1 MTTKE
6 MFDYFVGCGLTP
18 EGAAGLMGNLQ
29 AESGLKS
36 TNLQNTYNKSL
47 GMTDEE
53 YTMAVDTGVWDFV
66 NDKAGYGL
74 AQWTYWS
81 RKESLLNYAKS
92 KGVSIGDE
100 KMQLEFMVKELK
112 GYKQVWKVL
121 TTTNSIR
128 EASDIVLIQY
138 EAPADQSEAMQEL
151 RTSHGQKIF
160 DEVNKT
166 KKDTKEITICIDA
179 GHYAKYNRSPVN
191 KNYYESDMNWKLHL
205 LQKKYLEEYGFKVI
219 LTRKDKDTDLAL
231 QSRGKAAAGCN
242 LFISDHSNAS
252 SNTSVDYVAVYHLTE
267 DSTTKSDDVSKEIA
281 NVLAPVIAKTMGTK
295 QGYKVLTRKADGD
308 RNGDGFKNDNYYGVL
323 HGARLVNVPG
333 LILEHSFHSNIEMTG
348 WLLNDSNLDKLA
360 KAEAEAIA
368 KYFGLTKTEQEVIY
382 RVQVGAFR
390 DKKNC
395 DAMVAKV
402 KEAGFDTYVFKANG
416 YYKVQIG
423 AFSSKS
429 NAEKML
435 AKVKA
440 AGFDAYIATK

>member
-1 MTTKE
+1 MKE
-6 MFDYFVGCGLTP
+6 
-18 EGAAGLMGNLQ
+18 
-29 AESGLKS
+29 
-36 TNLQNTYNKSL
+36 
-47 GMTDEE
+47 
-53 YTMAVDTGVWDFV
+53 
-66 NDKAGYGL
+66 
-74 AQWTYWS
+74 
-81 RKESLLNYAKS
+81 
-92 KGVSIGDE
+92 
-100 KMQLEFMVKELK
+100 
-112 GYKQVWKVL
+112 VWKVL

-138 EAPADQSEAMQEL
+138 EAPADQSESMQEL
-151 RTSHGQKIF
+151 RASHGQKIF
-160 DEVNKT
+160 DEVNKP
-166 KKDTKEITICIDA
+166 KKDTNEIVICIDA

-191 KNYYESDMNWKLHL
+191 KNYYESDMTWKLHL

-231 QSRGKAAAGCN
+231 QSRGKAAAGCD

-252 SNTSVDYVAVYHLTE
+252 SNTSADYVAVYHLTA
-267 DSTTKSDDVSKEIA
+267 DSTTKSDDISKEIA
-281 NVLAPVIAKTMGTK
+281 NALAPVIAKTMGTK

-333 LILEHSFHSNIEMTG
+333 LILEHSFHTNISMTG

-368 KYFGLTKTEQEVIY
+368 KYFGFTKKEPEVTY
-382 RVQVGAFR
+382 CVQVGAFR

-402 KEAGFDTYVFKANG
+402 KAAGFDTYVFKANG

-423 AFSSKS
+423 AFSKKS
-429 NAEKML
+429 NADAML